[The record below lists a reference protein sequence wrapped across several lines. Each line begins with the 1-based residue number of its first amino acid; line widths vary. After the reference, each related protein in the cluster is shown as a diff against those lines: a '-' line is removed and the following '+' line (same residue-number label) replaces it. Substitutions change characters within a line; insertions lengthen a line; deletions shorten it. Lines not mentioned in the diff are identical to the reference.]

1 MLFGILKRLIERG
14 LTDGLYEKIDVFYA
28 LNKLI
33 KEEYEKLYALFD
45 ATNNTE
51 EGEETK

>member
-33 KEEYEKLYALFD
+33 KEEYEKLYELLD
-45 ATNNTE
+45 DMNNIE
-51 EGEETK
+51 ESEKTI